1 MGWFSRLLGRE
12 HDSGLPLAGKPSRQ
26 EAGHSVGSVATAS
39 EISRA
44 PAQDAPVFLPWLP
57 ATAAFSDTALSASEQ
72 ALLAKLDA
80 LQHLPSLPDALL
92 PRAAQLIPQLV
103 ALMREHELPVFVVAK
118 KISRDP
124 VLMAEV
130 LRLANST
137 YYRTGEP
144 VERLEDAIA
153 HIGHSGLNCCI
164 AKVLFKPIVRD
175 GASLTDAKLAQR
187 LWDQADQ
194 LAGLGAQLAPHWH
207 QTTLDGYL
215 VGLLS
220 TTGWNVALA
229 AWRQAGL
236 ALPPAPSQAF
246 ASAADAAALRLFGHA
261 AKAWTITDG
270 FTAFSQDLYAHG
282 LQQAQ
287 HPLATVLRQARHAT
301 ETSVH

>member
-12 HDSGLPLAGKPSRQ
+12 QDSVPAKVRKPAHQ
-26 EAGHSVGSVATAS
+26 EIVHTPPTAVS
-39 EISRA
+39 AVSA
-44 PAQDAPVFLPWLP
+44 PAQAAPVFVPWV
-57 ATAAFSDTALSASEQ
+57 AQTHAYSDTALSSDERV
-72 ALLAKLDA
+72 LLAQLDA
-80 LQHLPSLPDALL
+80 LLLRPALPDALL

-175 GASLTDAKLAQR
+175 GASLTDARLAQR
-187 LWDQADQ
+187 LWDRADQ
-194 LAGLGAQLAPHWH
+194 LAALGAQLAPRLK
-207 QTTLDGYL
+207 QPTLDGYL

-236 ALPPAPSQAF
+236 GLPPAPSKAF